1 MKETHMIHTSPK
13 FIDAIATL
21 PAFIVDTNADIDM
34 AYDYVAEHAEVSSFV
49 DNNKA
54 WDMFY
59 DAYEKKGAAV
69 KKREDVHK
77 MAESNKAFAHFRW

>member
-59 DAYEKKGAAV
+59 DAYEKTALFDWIALFP
-69 KKREDVHK
+69 
-77 MAESNKAFAHFRW
+77 N